1 MGAVSGARR
10 RSGVFAD
17 EHEASVT
24 SVTTRVTTNHPRKI
38 TGRPYV
44 QRHLN
49 LANAERTLRQGSRR
63 GLLGPTSPAS
73 LQGVSVSHAAW
84 GTGAEHR
91 LQCVHSA
98 RSLCSVWRVMSK
110 SALTDRS

>member
-1 MGAVSGARR
+1 MGAVAEARR

-24 SVTTRVTTNHPRKI
+24 SVTTRATTNHPPGRSL
-38 TGRPYV
+38 GRPYV

-63 GLLGPTSPAS
+63 GLGL
-73 LQGVSVSHAAW
+73 SVSHAAW

-91 LQCVHSA
+91 
-98 RSLCSVWRVMSK
+98 CSVCT
-110 SALTDRS
+110 AQGACAQCGE